1 MFRGWDREVESI
13 TKTKREQPMKKKE
26 NKGSV
31 VSRKEIN
38 TIVSTNN

>member
-1 MFRGWDREVESI
+1 MFRGWDREEEAI

-26 NKGSV
+26 SV
-31 VSRKEIN
+31 VSWKEIN

>member
-1 MFRGWDREVESI
+1 MFRGRDREEEAI

-26 NKGSV
+26 NKESV
-31 VSRKEIN
+31 VSWKEIN